1 MPLSRRCGGWGD
13 GVQNE
18 TLFSCLAR
26 EKGFGWRGGHLSGP
40 ARRRGLGERSGAPRE
55 GPRRPRR
62 APLGPAW
69 VSGSSMATRRRHRAT
84 RAAPARVRA
93 PGGRGCGTDKNNN
106 INDKEEG
113 GGTVVGLGGTKCG
126 TTCGEGE
133 RPLRGWPPDS
143 QPLASPTL
151 LTRVRGLRSREL
163 KNPPLYLLGARKRQ
177 DLF

>member
-1 MPLSRRCGGWGD
+1 MWAGYLYSSQMWGEGAEKGLPVSPKVCGGGWGD

-26 EKGFGWRGGHLSGP
+26 EKGFGWRGGHLAGP

-84 RAAPARVRA
+84 PLTPHFQIKMAQA
-93 PGGRGCGTDKNNN
+93 PGPGREAGPRRSQVEPESCSPHGNPGDQEPSE
-106 INDKEEG
+106 D
-113 GGTVVGLGGTKCG
+113 
-126 TTCGEGE
+126 
-133 RPLRGWPPDS
+133 PSPPGK
-143 QPLASPTL
+143 A
-151 LTRVRGLRSREL
+151 
-163 KNPPLYLLGARKRQ
+163 
-177 DLF
+177 